1 MTRQE
6 YLNRPLIK
14 DVIFDI
20 RDNRVLV
27 QGPGTTFIQAHR
39 REKVLLSTVEHQFL
53 QLKKI
58 AKNNRNVK
66 LKGVSKFLPAVRKL
80 YPGYCRAIDEM
91 NDNFSQ
97 IVEISLKLNIDG
109 IHMGCNEDALLKLA
123 DSKGYAIS
131 KLCYRNGEYS
141 RYLDYCKKVKD
152 SVEYLLQ
159 NNEDMMSYVIS
170 LA

>member
-6 YLNRPLIK
+6 YLNRPLVE

-53 QLKKI
+53 QLKKT
-58 AKNNRNVK
+58 AKNNGNVK

-91 NDNFSQ
+91 NDNFSR
-97 IVEISLKLNIDG
+97 IVEIARKLKIDG
-109 IHMGCNEDALLKLA
+109 IHMGCNDDELLNLA
-123 DSKGYAIS
+123 GTKDHVIS

-141 RYLDYCKKVKD
+141 RYLDYFQKVKG

-159 NNEDMMSYVIS
+159 SKEDMISYTIV